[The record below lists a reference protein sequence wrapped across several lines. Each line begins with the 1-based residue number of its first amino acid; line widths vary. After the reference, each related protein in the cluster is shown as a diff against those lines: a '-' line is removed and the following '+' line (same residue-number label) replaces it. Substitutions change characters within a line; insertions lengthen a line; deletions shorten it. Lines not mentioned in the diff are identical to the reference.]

1 MAATNLIPKP
11 GLEINSL
18 EGWSTH
24 FPMRLSST
32 MGFIFWSSI
41 LVGNPIHDLKTPKR
55 IPERRTIFAV
65 GSKMAKLA

>member
-18 EGWSTH
+18 EGWSMH

-41 LVGNPIHDLKTPKR
+41 LVGIPIHNLKVPK
-55 IPERRTIFAV
+55 I
-65 GSKMAKLA
+65 KLELVSLGTK

>member
-1 MAATNLIPKP
+1 MNSARYNLIPKP

-18 EGWSTH
+18 EGWLTH

-41 LVGNPIHDLKTPKR
+41 LVGIPIHNLKTPK
-55 IPERRTIFAV
+55 T
-65 GSKMAKLA
+65 KLELVSLGTK